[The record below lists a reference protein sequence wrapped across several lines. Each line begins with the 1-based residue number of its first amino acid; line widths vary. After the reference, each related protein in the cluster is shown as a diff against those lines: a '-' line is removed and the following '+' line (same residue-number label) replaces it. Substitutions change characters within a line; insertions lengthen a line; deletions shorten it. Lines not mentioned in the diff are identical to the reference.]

1 MTTPPDPLDLI
12 SGLAMNRRR
21 INSTMRENLSDH
33 STMEVLFNVE
43 PTNYS
48 QIAVTS
54 PFQAIPL
61 AASGA
66 NFTGLDYY
74 EAIAIHET
82 TDPRAFELCENGHS
96 NPPRSTKC
104 NVCGVKIVPS
114 LENFYDPKDQASGQG
129 PAILSEMP
137 TSTINPERPRTVAAG
152 YDPTRQVLT
161 VVFRD
166 GTFWNYYLDDKSKSE
181 ANLMWQNFKRAR
193 SKGRWINAYFPK
205 GSNYG
210 PADVAQ
216 LSQIAREQLYRM
228 ARTGQIIRKGYTG
241 KQKVGSRRG
250 TGYGSK
256 PITST
261 SQPTG
266 KRGGSSYG
274 GGTGRR
280 RGSV

>member
-21 INSTMRENLSDH
+21 LNSTMRENLSDH

-43 PTNYS
+43 PVDYS
-48 QIAVTS
+48 QMAVNS
-54 PFQAIPL
+54 PFQALPL

-66 NFTGLDYY
+66 TFTGLDYY
-74 EAIAIHET
+74 EALAIHEYESG
-82 TDPRAFELCENGHS
+82 D
-96 NPPRSTKC
+96 
-104 NVCGVKIVPS
+104 
-114 LENFYDPKDQASGQG
+114 FYNPKDQASSDD
-129 PAILSEMP
+129 PATLSEMP

-166 GTFWNYYLDDKSKSE
+166 GTFWNYYLDSLGKSE
-181 ANLMWQNFKRAR
+181 ANRVWQNFKRAR
-193 SKGRWINAYFPK
+193 SKGRFINAYFTDPSK
-205 GSNYG
+205 YG

-266 KRGGSSYG
+266 QRGGISRG
-274 GGTGRR
+274 GGSGRR